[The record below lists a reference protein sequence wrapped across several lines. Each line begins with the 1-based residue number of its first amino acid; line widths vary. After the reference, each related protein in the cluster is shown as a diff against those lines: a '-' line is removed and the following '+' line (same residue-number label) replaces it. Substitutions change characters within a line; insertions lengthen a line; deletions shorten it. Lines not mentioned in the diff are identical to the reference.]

1 MFNKKLLK
9 KLSALLTVTAAA
21 LSFGACN
28 SDDDITNETNLP
40 YSCQLLNFALSA
52 DSSVDFTCLQIF
64 TAPVKQ
70 NILQRVF
77 RFCFAFKEFSIF
89 HRNNASYDKENE
101 NSPHYS
107 VEKI

>member
-40 YSCQLLNFALSA
+40 YSC
-52 DSSVDFTCLQIF
+52 
-64 TAPVKQ
+64 
-70 NILQRVF
+70 
-77 RFCFAFKEFSIF
+77 
-89 HRNNASYDKENE
+89 
-101 NSPHYS
+101 
-107 VEKI
+107 